1 MSGMSTVWLYT
12 NSCAQQYMLYLATYL
27 MTVLSYLYGIIMY
40 CTINAPGNGNN
51 VVDVINAADKLFL
64 KVKRN
69 FLVNYQVTTH
79 QILELFP
86 VHQKMS
92 PLNLQNNVYTLS
104 IAKIG

>member
-1 MSGMSTVWLYT
+1 MSGMSILWLNT
-12 NSCAQQYMLYLATYL
+12 NSCAQQCMLYLDTYL
-27 MTVLSYLYGIIMY
+27 MNVLSYLYGIIMY

-64 KVKRN
+64 KLKWN

-86 VHQKMS
+86 VRQKMS
-92 PLNLQNNVYTLS
+92 PFIIHQ
-104 IAKIG
+104 K